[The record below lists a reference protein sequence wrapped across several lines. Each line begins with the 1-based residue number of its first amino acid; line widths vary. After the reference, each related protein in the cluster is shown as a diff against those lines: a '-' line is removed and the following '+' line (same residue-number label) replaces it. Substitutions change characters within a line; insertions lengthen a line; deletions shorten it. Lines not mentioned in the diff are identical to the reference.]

1 MKFYFQVMSKL
12 RKGLNNMENN
22 NVKQFINLLLDGETV
37 ENAMN
42 ESGIGEMKVTDV
54 LKAISCSEYV
64 EEISKIFT
72 NTKEAIQTVKDL
84 DKALLE
90 LKKSSDK

>member
-1 MKFYFQVMSKL
+1 MSKL
-12 RKGLNNMENN
+12 RKELNNMENN

>member
-1 MKFYFQVMSKL
+1 MSKL

>member
-1 MKFYFQVMSKL
+1 MSKL
-12 RKGLNNMENN
+12 RKELNNMENN

-42 ESGIGEMKVTDV
+42 ESGIGKMKVADV
-54 LKAISCSEYV
+54 LRSIACSEYV
-64 EEISKIFT
+64 EEISKIFV

-84 DKALLE
+84 DEALLE

>member
-1 MKFYFQVMSKL
+1 MSKL
-12 RKGLNNMENN
+12 RKELNNMENN

-37 ENAMN
+37 KNAMN
-42 ESGIGEMKVTDV
+42 ESGIGEMKVADV
-54 LKAISCSEYV
+54 LKAIACSEYI
-64 EEISKIFT
+64 EEISKIFA

-84 DKALLE
+84 DNALLE

>member
-1 MKFYFQVMSKL
+1 
-12 RKGLNNMENN
+12 MENN

-42 ESGIGEMKVTDV
+42 ESGIGEMKVVDM